1 MVRAPGPGRSRRRA
15 AGAGGCMRRS
25 ATVGA
30 RSRGRDRRAVHRPA
44 EAAVNEGV
52 GDRSGVHVW
61 LVLMKA
67 HRSLVRHAERS
78 IVALDMC
85 ISDFGVLEV
94 LLHKGPQSVS
104 EIGRRVELTSGSIT
118 TAIDRLEQRGL
129 VARAAHASDRRARV
143 VDLTPDGRALITQ
156 VFATHKQAMD
166 RAAQGLSKAE
176 RPTLTALLKKLGTTA
191 EHQLTEGGRES

>member
-1 MVRAPGPGRSRRRA
+1 MRASPNTPGTNRL
-15 AGAGGCMRRS
+15 AGGPAARRS
-25 ATVGA
+25 KRVAMKAG
-30 RSRGRDRRAVHRPA
+30 P
-44 EAAVNEGV
+44 

-104 EIGRRVELTSGSIT
+104 EIGRRIELTSGSIT
-118 TAIDRLEQRGL
+118 TAIDRLETRGL
-129 VARAAHASDRRARV
+129 VARAAHASDRRACV
-143 VDLTPDGRALITQ
+143 VHLTPEGKARITH
-156 VFATHKQAMD
+156 VFAGHKDAMD
-166 RAAQGLSKAE
+166 RAAHGLSK
-176 RPTLTALLKKLGTTA
+176 
-191 EHQLTEGGRES
+191 

>member
-1 MVRAPGPGRSRRRA
+1 MSRSPKVRVTDRLEGGPVVRR
-15 AGAGGCMRRS
+15 
-25 ATVGA
+25 
-30 RSRGRDRRAVHRPA
+30 PN
-44 EAAVNEGV
+44 EAAVRARS
-52 GDRSGVHVW
+52 GDSSGVHVW

-78 IVALDMC
+78 IVTLDMC

-104 EIGRRVELTSGSIT
+104 EIGRRVDLTSGSIT
-118 TAIDRLEQRGL
+118 TAIDRLETRGL

-143 VDLTPDGRALITQ
+143 VHLTPDGKARITH

-166 RAAQGLSKAE
+166 RAAHGLSKAE
-176 RPTLTALLKKLGTTA
+176 RGTLIELLKKLGTTA
-191 EHQLTEGGRES
+191 ERQLTEGDKES

>member
-1 MVRAPGPGRSRRRA
+1 MSRRSPDLTGKTRSK
-15 AGAGGCMRRS
+15 GRR
-25 ATVGA
+25 VV
-30 RSRGRDRRAVHRPA
+30 RRQP
-44 EAAVNEGV
+44 EAAVNERV

-78 IVALDMC
+78 IVSLDMC

-94 LLHKGPQSVS
+94 LLHKGSQSVS

-143 VDLTPDGRALITQ
+143 VDLTPDGKALITQ

-166 RAAQGLSKAE
+166 RAAHGLSKAE
-176 RPTLTALLKKLGTTA
+176 RATLIALLKKLGMTA
-191 EHQLTEGGRES
+191 DQQLTEGDRES

>member
-1 MVRAPGPGRSRRRA
+1 MRGRSA
-15 AGAGGCMRRS
+15 DS
-25 ATVGA
+25 
-30 RSRGRDRRAVHRPA
+30 
-44 EAAVNEGV
+44 
-52 GDRSGVHVW
+52 SGVHVW

-129 VARAAHASDRRARV
+129 VARAAHASASDRRARV
-143 VDLTPDGRALITQ
+143 VDLTPDGRALITH

-176 RPTLTALLKKLGTTA
+176 RGTLIALLKKLGTTA

>member
-1 MVRAPGPGRSRRRA
+1 MGE
-15 AGAGGCMRRS
+15 RS
-25 ATVGA
+25 AD
-30 RSRGRDRRAVHRPA
+30 S
-44 EAAVNEGV
+44 
-52 GDRSGVHVW
+52 SGVHVW

-78 IVALDMC
+78 IVSLDMC

-104 EIGRRVELTSGSIT
+104 EIGRRVALTSGSIT
-118 TAIDRLEQRGL
+118 TAIDRLEHRGL

-143 VDLTPDGRALITQ
+143 VHLTPAGKARITH
-156 VFATHKQAMD
+156 VFSTHKKAMD
-166 RAAQGLSKAE
+166 CAAQSLSKAE
-176 RPTLTALLKKLGTTA
+176 RGTLIALLKKLGTTA

>member
-1 MVRAPGPGRSRRRA
+1 MTASPNTRGTNRL
-15 AGAGGCMRRS
+15 AGGP
-25 ATVGA
+25 AV
-30 RSRGRDRRAVHRPA
+30 RGPKRVAMK
-44 EAAVNEGV
+44 EGP

-104 EIGRRVELTSGSIT
+104 DIGRRVELTSGSIT
-118 TAIDRLEQRGL
+118 TDIDRLGQRGF
-129 VARAAHASDRRARV
+129 VARAAH
-143 VDLTPDGRALITQ
+143 
-156 VFATHKQAMD
+156 
-166 RAAQGLSKAE
+166 
-176 RPTLTALLKKLGTTA
+176 
-191 EHQLTEGGRES
+191 